1 MCFSCYPLF
10 AFFAFFLL
18 VLVPPP
24 LVKTPLAAAAAG
36 IASPPLFSNSG
47 STFAPASFSPPFF
60 LCSFAMSLAH
70 TLRQV
75 TREASPGIDAVAKRH
90 WSASTS
96 EAAKSQIFML
106 PEDVVVTTRGCAAR
120 GSFIIEAGAAAI
132 RVAGRWRDKL
142 NGNGSR
148 RGVERSFFC
157 TGTVPLGVPEYS
169 SVAMACKPGARRS
182 EK

>member
-36 IASPPLFSNSG
+36 IARPPLFSNSG

-106 PEDVVVTTRGCAAR
+106 PEDVVVPTRGCALPGWTAAPAQTQGALLAQWPDWSLAFRLASESATILYLVSAAEPHVHTFVRYVRLACVSAR
-120 GSFIIEAGAAAI
+120 
-132 RVAGRWRDKL
+132 V
-142 NGNGSR
+142 
-148 RGVERSFFC
+148 
-157 TGTVPLGVPEYS
+157 
-169 SVAMACKPGARRS
+169 
-182 EK
+182 